1 MSDSISNISKLCKQS
16 GLPEATAF
24 KLRVRVLLA
33 ILSRAQAVLSYLL
46 SDSSSLQALE
56 EHKAGAVV
64 KALYKAAANASA
76 RLGRVSESL
85 D

>member
-1 MSDSISNISKLCKQS
+1 
-16 GLPEATAF
+16 
-24 KLRVRVLLA
+24 VRVLLA

-46 SDSSSLQALE
+46 SDTSSLQALE

-76 RLGRVSESL
+76 RLGRVS
-85 D
+85 